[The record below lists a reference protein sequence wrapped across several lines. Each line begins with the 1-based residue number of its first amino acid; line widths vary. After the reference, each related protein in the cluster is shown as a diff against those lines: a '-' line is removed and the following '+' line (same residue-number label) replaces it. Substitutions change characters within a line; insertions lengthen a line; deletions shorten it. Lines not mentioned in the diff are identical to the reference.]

1 MASGRV
7 ALGVDDARLA
17 QQGERPRRG
26 TTVVW
31 DGARRGRDHA
41 AEHRQAAAEG
51 IAEALT
57 EALTGF
63 LGPSG
68 ASTGCAGR
76 LPSSSAQPLPQPL
89 PQQRAAVLGADSE
102 EKIMTDG
109 RGDGKKL
116 AAVSDSAL
124 PTSTTTTTTATT
136 ATTTAAAAAT
146 KEVRSLDVISHVL
159 QSCGEKALL
168 EALRESGTRDRRPLR
183 LVLTAL
189 LQALE
194 QARTALDRAAVS

>member
-1 MASGRV
+1 
-7 ALGVDDARLA
+7 
-17 QQGERPRRG
+17 
-26 TTVVW
+26 
-31 DGARRGRDHA
+31 
-41 AEHRQAAAEG
+41 
-51 IAEALT
+51 
-57 EALTGF
+57 
-63 LGPSG
+63 
-68 ASTGCAGR
+68 
-76 LPSSSAQPLPQPL
+76 
-89 PQQRAAVLGADSE
+89 
-102 EKIMTDG
+102 MTDG

-116 AAVSDSAL
+116 AAASDSAL
-124 PTSTTTTTTATT
+124 PTSTT

-194 QARTALDRAAVS
+194 QARTALDRTAVS